1 MRKTLALLLMA
12 ALVMA
17 VFVGP
22 GSARSKR
29 KKAKPKKI
37 EKTVSLT
44 ALPLPNYSSH
54 TGTTSPG
61 CTAGEE
67 GVHKVTTALH
77 VPGKGKLTADLSG
90 FDGDWDLY
98 VFDDAKNVIVGRSE
112 NVQVPDGA
120 AQEENVTVVL
130 KKMADL
136 SIVACN
142 WAGGPQAELHY
153 KALFIPAKGG
163 HSHH

>member
-1 MRKTLALLLMA
+1 MRKTLAMVITAGLVLG
-12 ALVMA
+12 ALA
-17 VFVGP
+17 GP
-22 GSARSKR
+22 GVAGPKK

-37 EKTVSLT
+37 EDTVSLT
-44 ALPLPNYSSH
+44 AAPFPNYSSH

-90 FDGDWDLY
+90 FQGDWDLY
-98 VFDDAKNVIVGRSE
+98 VFNAAGQVLGRSE
-112 NVQVPDGA
+112 NEQVPAGA
-120 AQEENVTVVL
+120 PAEESVSVTL
-130 KKMADL
+130 KKMTDL
-136 SIVACN
+136 EIVGCN
-142 WAGGPQAELHY
+142 WAGTPEAELHY
-153 KALFIPAKGG
+153 KALFIQAKGK